1 MKPTGQIDEPL
12 VKAWDDFDKAAF
24 AMMTS
29 FPSDM
34 SEATKRLEAARV
46 AMRNAMVAR
55 MTKAVL
61 PALSP
66 AELDAA
72 RREHEAEWDAA

>member
-1 MKPTGQIDEPL
+1 MVSGQIDEPL
-12 VKAWDDFDKAAF
+12 IKAWDDFDRAAF

-29 FPSDM
+29 FPADL

-61 PALSP
+61 PAP
-66 AELDAA
+66 ASADLDAA
-72 RREHEAEWDAA
+72 RREHESGWDAA